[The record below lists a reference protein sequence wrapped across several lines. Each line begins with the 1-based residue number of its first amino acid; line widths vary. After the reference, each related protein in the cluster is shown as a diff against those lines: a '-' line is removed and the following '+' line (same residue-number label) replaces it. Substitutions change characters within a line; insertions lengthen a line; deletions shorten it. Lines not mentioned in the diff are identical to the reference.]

1 MTVVGRVM
9 VPVILVKEKA
19 KDEEEEEEKVIEKT
33 V

>member
-19 KDEEEEEEKVIEKT
+19 KDEEEEEKVIEKT